1 MREEKRGGAKS
12 PQPPY
17 GYVTQRYSIFANI
30 QAFWR
35 KIQAYRRLRRING
48 IAYQN
53 AIQYLLLIADK
64 LDKFGNELDAKGGY
78 YEK

>member
-1 MREEKRGGAKS
+1 MKKS
-12 PQPPY
+12 FKHSSTNGVGMP
-17 GYVTQRYSIFANI
+17 QRYSIFANI
-30 QAFWR
+30 QTFWR
-35 KIQAYRRLRRING
+35 KIQAYRRLRRTNN

>member
-1 MREEKRGGAKS
+1 MKKS
-12 PQPPY
+12 FKHSSTNGVGMP
-17 GYVTQRYSIFANI
+17 QRYSIFANI

-35 KIQAYRRLRRING
+35 KIQAYRRLRRIND

-64 LDKFGNELDAKGGY
+64 LDKFHQESIGKGGY